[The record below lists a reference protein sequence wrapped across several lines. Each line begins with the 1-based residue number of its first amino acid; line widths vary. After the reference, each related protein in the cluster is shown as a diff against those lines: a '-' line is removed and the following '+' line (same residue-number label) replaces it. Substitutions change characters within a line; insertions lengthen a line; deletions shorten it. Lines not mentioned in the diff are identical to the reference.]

1 MVKKIKNIF
10 ILVLTLALVFS
21 FVGCSSGSGST
32 EESNSNNNAVN
43 YVPPELIGSI
53 TISSYNAEY
62 TAKDPYGNNE
72 NIEDDNDLFLFTQAY
87 ALQYPSVDVQL
98 DALLNYND
106 YFETLDS
113 RIESGEIGDVAL
125 ISSSKLPEY
134 VEKGWLVDLT
144 SDANGVIDYTDSEF
158 GKLYPENI
166 YLKSAYEASCYEGRL
181 YMCPVEYNNKVVI
194 LNIDMLAEAGIENPV
209 PDDDWTWDQLIEYA
223 EKLNANGVESPVL
236 MNYTDYSIW
245 GAFAMGF
252 GEKLYNEVNFADK
265 TTELNITDPDV
276 IEGFRYFAD
285 NFLRTGFVDTK
296 NTTETVKGEDISK
309 YGIIVCD
316 HADVVRWNAALSL
329 EKNSADYFD
338 WEFAHFPGFEAEDG
352 TICKNIG
359 VDTLGFAVINK
370 DAINADETENEE
382 SSEEEATDKI
392 KIAKSLALYAMVE
405 EAAIQYAGEEGFKI
419 PALIDV
425 NSKKFWR
432 EYPISGKNT
441 AVFSLYSEFDYP
453 AVLTSFMNWDASVE
467 IRDTIA
473 DIFKVYAED
482 ATITHIDDLLQ
493 VLQDAANAAS

>member
-21 FVGCSSGSGST
+21 FVGCSSGSGSA
-32 EESNSNNNAVN
+32 EEGNSNNNAVN

-106 YFETLDS
+106 YFEALDS

-144 SDANGVIDYTDSEF
+144 AD
-158 GKLYPENI
+158 
-166 YLKSAYEASCYEGRL
+166 
-181 YMCPVEYNNKVVI
+181 
-194 LNIDMLAEAGIENPV
+194 
-209 PDDDWTWDQLIEYA
+209 
-223 EKLNANGVESPVL
+223 ANGVESPVL

-252 GEKLYNEVNFADK
+252 GEKLYNEVDFADK

-329 EKNSADYFD
+329 EKDSADYFD